1 VFRNR
6 KSQTKMKKLKKDQ
19 RGFTLI
25 ELLIAILLTGLI
37 TGGITMTIFQVFN
50 LNTRTSNHMTA
61 VRQVQNA
68 GFWVSPDVQMAKNVT
83 TGGSPGVLLT
93 LTWTAPGTGDA
104 HKVIYTLED
113 MPSGEFKRLWRSH
126 SVNDEEPT
134 VTHVAEYIDIDPTE
148 TYCCCDC
155 DGDGDC
161 DDNCNC
167 DAKVVIFKVTANV
180 GGQSETREYEVKP
193 RPGS

>member
-1 VFRNR
+1 VFKNHRL
-6 KSQTKMKKLKKDQ
+6 QMKMKKLKKDQ

-93 LTWTAPGTGDA
+93 LTWTAPGTGDE
-104 HKVIYTLED
+104 HEVIYTLED
-113 MPSGEFKRLWRSH
+113 MSGGFQILWRAH
-126 SVNDEEPT
+126 KKNSVLEST
-134 VTHVAEYIDIDPTE
+134 TKVAEYIDPAE
-148 TYCCCDC
+148 TSCDC
-155 DGDGDC
+155 NCADC
-161 DDNCNC
+161 DCESESD
-167 DAKVVIFKVTANV
+167 DLVLTFKVTANV